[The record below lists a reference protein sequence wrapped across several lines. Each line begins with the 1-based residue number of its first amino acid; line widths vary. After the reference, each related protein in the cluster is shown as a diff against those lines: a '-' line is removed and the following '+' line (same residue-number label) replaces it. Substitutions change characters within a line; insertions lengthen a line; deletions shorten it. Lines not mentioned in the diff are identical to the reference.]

1 MNVNRRHLLTGSIGA
16 TAVALTASACA
27 SEDGGGGGG
36 SKKVGIAMPT
46 KTSER
51 WILDGDNL
59 KALFEEEGYEVTLQ
73 YANDEVDTQVS
84 QIETMVSQNQDALVI
99 AAINNEALNGVL
111 AQAKEQDTTVIS
123 YDRLILGTKDVDYYA
138 SFDNQQVGVLQGSYI
153 VTALDLENAEGP
165 FNIELFAGSLDD
177 NNTKYFFGGAMEQL
191 QPYIDEGKLVV
202 VSGQTDMEQVATE
215 RWDGALAQARMDDIL
230 STHYSAETRVDA
242 ILSPFDGISR
252 GVIASLEGGGYT
264 PEELPVVTGQDTE
277 VESIQSIIDGRQTSS
292 VFKDTRD
299 LAAVTVDMVV
309 SILNGDEPEGVND
322 TETYDNGE
330 KVVPAV
336 LLEPVNVDSSNF
348 KEIVVDSGYVD
359 ADKLTL

>member
-27 SEDGGGGGG
+27 SEDGGGDGDA
-36 SKKVGIAMPT
+36 KKVGIAMPT

-59 KALFEEEGYEVTLQ
+59 KASFEDEGYEVTLQ

-84 QIETMVSQNQDALVI
+84 QIETMVSQGHDFLVI

-123 YDRLILGTKDVDYYA
+123 YDRLILGTEDVDYYA
-138 SFDNQQVGVLQGSYI
+138 SFDNQQVGVLQGGYI
-153 VTALDLENAEGP
+153 VTALDLENAAGP

-202 VSGQTDMEQVATE
+202 VSGQTEMEQVATE
-215 RWDGALAQARMDDIL
+215 RWDGALAQSRMDDIL
-230 STHYSAETRVDA
+230 STHYGSKKVDA
-242 ILSPFDGISR
+242 VLSPFDGISR
-252 GVIASLEGGGYT
+252 GVIASLESAGYT
-264 PEELPVVTGQDTE
+264 LEDLPVVTGQDAE
-277 VESIQSIIDGRQTSS
+277 VESLQYIIDGRQTST

-309 SILNGDEPEGVND
+309 AVANGDKPEVND
-322 TETYDNGE
+322 TETYDNGV
-330 KVVPAV
+330 KVVPAM
-336 LLEPVNVDSSNF
+336 LLEPVSVDITNYQ
-348 KEIVVDSGYVD
+348 EVVVDSGYVD
-359 ADKLTL
+359 ASKLEQ